1 MANSGKSW
9 PARAK
14 INLFLHV
21 TGRRPDGYH
30 CLESL
35 VVFADLADL
44 IEIESSNDLSLTI
57 RGPFAAGL
65 PADQGNL
72 VLQAALLL
80 AKDTGS
86 VPRGRIILTKNLPV
100 AAGIGGGSADA
111 AATLLALRSLWQVA
125 MDDAAL
131 HDLAAELGADVP
143 VCLGS
148 RPAMISGIGHDLM
161 GVEALPPC
169 ALLLVNPNQA
179 VRTADVFAQLQPPYA
194 TPHCLDRA
202 WPTKSAPESAASSV
216 ATLTEVLNRTRNDLE
231 PAARTLAPVIGEVL
245 ADISALRHC
254 RLARMSGSGA
264 TCFGLFD
271 DLSAARAASGELA
284 GQRPDW
290 WIGSSSIQGRVRSR
304 GR

>member
-1 MANSGKSW
+1 MANSSKSW

-30 CLESL
+30 SLESL

-44 IEIESSNDLSLTI
+44 IQIESSDELSLTI

-80 AKDTGS
+80 AEATGS

-111 AATLLALRSLWQVA
+111 AATLLALRSWWRVA

-131 HDLAAELGADVP
+131 HELAAELGADVP

-148 RPAMISGIGHDLM
+148 RPTTISGIGHDLM
-161 GVEALPPC
+161 GVEVLPPC

-202 WPTKSAPESAASSV
+202 WPTKSVSLSA

-271 DLSAARAASGELA
+271 DLSAARAASAELA
-284 GQRPDW
+284 GQRPYW

-304 GR
+304 RR

>member
-1 MANSGKSW
+1 MANSGNSW

-125 MDDAAL
+125 MGDAAL
-131 HDLAAELGADVP
+131 RDLAAELGADVP

-148 RPAMISGIGHDLM
+148 RPARISGIGHDLA
-161 GVEALPPC
+161 GVGELPSC

-179 VRTADVFAQLQPPYA
+179 VHTADVFAHLQPPYA
-194 TPHCLDRA
+194 TPHCLDRC
-202 WPTKSAPESAASSV
+202 WPTV
-216 ATLTEVLNRTRNDLE
+216 TGATMTEVLTRTRNDLE

-271 DLSAARAASGELA
+271 DLSAARTAGGELA
-284 GQRPDW
+284 ARRPDW
-290 WIGSSSIQGRVRSR
+290 WVEPSSIQGSMRSW